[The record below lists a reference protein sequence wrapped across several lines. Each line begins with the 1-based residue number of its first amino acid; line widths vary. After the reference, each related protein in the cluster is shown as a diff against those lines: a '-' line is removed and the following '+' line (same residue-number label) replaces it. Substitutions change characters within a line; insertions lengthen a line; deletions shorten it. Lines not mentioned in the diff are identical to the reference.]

1 MPTCVNFDG
10 RRVVI
15 MGLGRF
21 GGGIGVT
28 RWLARQ
34 GAKVV
39 VTDQASAADLADSVA
54 ALDGLEVTLRLG
66 GHDEHDLH
74 GADLLVVSPA
84 VNKQT
89 SAFFK
94 TARARGVPWS
104 SEMNL
109 FLERCPARVI
119 GITGSVGKSTTTAMI
134 GEILTASRKSK
145 GWRHGRVWLGGN
157 IGKSLLEDLPSM
169 ANDDLVVLEL
179 SSFQLEDA
187 AALKWSPHIAL
198 ITNIR
203 ENHLDRHG
211 TMQAYADA
219 KANIYRHQRP
229 GGLLALPESG
239 ATEHLGDD
247 WTHRRP
253 LYRYGVDAARRSVWI
268 DRLAAHGQERMVIP
282 DVRLQ
287 VPGAHNLQ
295 NAAAALTVATMVD
308 ADQWA
313 AADALAQF
321 SGLAHRLEFVKEI
334 DGVRYFN
341 DSKATTS
348 EAAMTALEAF
358 DAPVI
363 AIVGGSDK
371 GTPFDSLGTALA
383 RRAKAVVCVGATR
396 QRIAEAIHKAGGLR
410 GESAPAIA
418 DSFDSAVQSARRLA
432 TSGDVVV
439 LAPGCASYDM
449 FKNYEERGE
458 RFRQIVKAW

>member
-1 MPTCVNFDG
+1 MATFAKFDG
-10 RRVVI
+10 RRVVV

-34 GAKVV
+34 GAQVI
-39 VTDQASAADLADSVA
+39 VTDQASAADLAESVA
-54 ALDGLEVTLRLG
+54 ALDGLDVSLRLG
-66 GHDEHDLH
+66 GHDDHDLQ

-94 TARARGVPWS
+94 AAQARGVPWS

-119 GITGSVGKSTTTAMI
+119 GITGSVGKSTTTAMV
-134 GEILTASRKSK
+134 GEILTAARKSK

-157 IGKSLLEDLPSM
+157 IGKSLLDDLPSM

-187 AALKWSPHIAL
+187 GALPWSPHIAL

-219 KANIYRHQRP
+219 KAHIYRHQRP
-229 GGLLALPESG
+229 GGLLALPEAG
-239 ATEHLGDD
+239 ATDYLGDD
-247 WTHRRP
+247 WVSRRP
-253 LYRYGVDAARRSVWI
+253 LYRYGLDAARRSVWI
-268 DRLAAHGQERMVIP
+268 DRQAAHGQERMIIP
-282 DVRLQ
+282 DLRLQ

-295 NAAAALTVATMVD
+295 NAAAALTIATMVD

-313 AADALAQF
+313 AAEALSNF
-321 SGLAHRLEFVKEI
+321 NGLAHRLEFVREL

-348 EAAMTALEAF
+348 EAAMTALDAF
-358 DAPVI
+358 DRPVV

-383 RRAKAVVCVGATR
+383 RKAKAVVCVGATR
-396 QRIAEAIHKAGGLR
+396 ERIAEAVRNAHAREGEPALR
-410 GESAPAIA
+410 VAE
-418 DSFDSAVQSARRLA
+418 SFDAALTVARQLTA
-432 TSGDVVV
+432 SGDVV
-439 LAPGCASYDM
+439 LLTPGCASYDM
-449 FKNYEERGE
+449 FKNYEQRGE